1 MDSKKTAFLFPGQGA
16 QKVGMGKELVELIPE
31 CKKILDYSEDVLQMP
46 IKKMMFEGP
55 EDLLMKTEIAQPTIV
70 VTSLIALKAL
80 EVNGIEADYTTGLSL
95 GEYPAL
101 IYGGALSIE
110 EGLLLCKERGRIMG
124 CALPKGLGK
133 MAAIMKLDNE
143 KVNELLIEAGKFGII
158 EGANYNCPGQ
168 VVVSGETQAI
178 EACIEIAEKLGGK
191 AKILN
196 VSGPFHSSLLKDA
209 SEEFYKSLENVKVNE
224 PSLNV
229 YSNYKGDL
237 YDSNDDVKFIL
248 KKHIMSP
255 VYFETILRDMINKG
269 VDTFVEIGPGKA
281 LSGFVKR
288 INRKVKTFN
297 IEDVETF
304 NKTVD
309 SLKSIE

>member
-209 SEEFYKSLENVKVNE
+209 SEEFYKAIKDIKLGK
-224 PSLNV
+224 LNKIV
-229 YSNYKGDL
+229 YSNLKGL
-237 YDSNDDVKFIL
+237 PYEETDDMKDIL
-248 KKHIMSP
+248 KRHMRSS
-255 VYFETILRDMINKG
+255 VLFEGTISNMINRG
-269 VDTFVEIGPGKA
+269 VENFIEVGPGRA
-281 LSGFVKR
+281 LSGFVKK
-288 INRKVKTFN
+288 INKELN
-297 IEDVETF
+297 ILNVQDE
-304 NKTVD
+304 K
-309 SLKSIE
+309 SLKKTLEDLRK

>member
-31 CKKILDYSEDVLQMP
+31 CKQILDYSEDILQMP

-55 EDLLMKTEIAQPTIV
+55 EDVLMQTEIAQPTIV

-80 EVNGIEADYTTGLSL
+80 EVNGVQADYTTGLSL

-101 IYGGALSIE
+101 IYGGALSME

-124 CALPKGLGK
+124 CALPRGLGK
-133 MAAIMKLDNE
+133 MAAIMRLDNE
-143 KVNELLIEAGKFGII
+143 KVNELLSEAGKFGII

-168 VVVSGETQAI
+168 VVVSGECEAI
-178 EACIEIAEKLGGK
+178 EACVNIAEELGGK

-209 SEEFYKSLENVKVNE
+209 SEDFYKFIKNVKIDMPNKV
-224 PSLNV
+224 V
-229 YSNYKGDL
+229 YSNLKGLPYEESDNIKL
-237 YDSNDDVKFIL
+237 IL
-248 KKHIMSP
+248 KKHMRSS
-255 VYFETILRDMINKG
+255 VLFEGTISDMIARG
-269 VDTFVEIGPGKA
+269 VENFIEVGPGRA
-281 LSGFVKR
+281 LSGFVKK
-288 INRKVKTFN
+288 IDKNLN
-297 IEDVETF
+297 ILNVQDEQ
-304 NKTVD
+304 
-309 SLKSIE
+309 SLKKTLDQLNK

>member
-209 SEEFYKSLENVKVNE
+209 SEEFYKAIKDIKLGK
-224 PSLNV
+224 LNKIV
-229 YSNYKGDL
+229 YSNLKGL
-237 YDSNDDVKFIL
+237 PYEETDDMKDIL
-248 KKHIMSP
+248 KRHMRSS
-255 VYFETILRDMINKG
+255 VLFEGTISNMINRG
-269 VDTFVEIGPGKA
+269 VENFIEVGPGRA
-281 LSGFVKR
+281 LSGFVKK
-288 INRKVKTFN
+288 INKELNILNVQDEKSLKKTF
-297 IEDVETF
+297 EDLR
-304 NKTVD
+304 K
-309 SLKSIE
+309 